1 VPDANWKLIEMPRSR
16 FARATIMATTPS
28 GSRETLAPPGEMS
41 QPLSSLPL
49 EMRLLIA
56 CSSPARAA
64 KQIQLLVRPNLDWA
78 KILDM
83 AVDHDLAPL
92 LHFNLKKVAEDS
104 LIPKDA
110 MQRLAS
116 LHKQCCVRAMSA
128 FAQLQEILLRFS
140 RERIPVIVLK
150 GAALASL
157 VYPKIA
163 LRPMVD
169 LDLLVQKRD
178 LDIADHILQQLGYGP
193 DESYQSREWYRS
205 EHHHLAPYTA
215 PDRTIGVEIHH
226 HIVSPARPVRIPID
240 AFWARARPAEIASVP
255 ALVLAPEDWLLSVC
269 IHLGI
274 SKRFVRV
281 LRDVTDAA
289 EIIRMYAQDIDWGRL
304 GQNAAI
310 YGASEC
316 LYYSL
321 WLVHLTSPVLPVES
335 LNDSKTWTGIERIKN
350 SCLKFLIAR
359 AVFGDSLSSPSYDLT
374 EIIAALL
381 EPNGFRATAR
391 MLGRR
396 LRQRLSRFRTAQPC
410 SRSSVLRLT
419 VRMTS
424 HAASSRRNLSATK
437 RCSRP
442 SSAL

>member
-116 LHKQCCVRAMSA
+116 LHKRSCVRAMSA

-140 RERIPVIVLK
+140 REGIPVIVLK

-163 LRPMVD
+163 LRPMFD
-169 LDLLVQKRD
+169 LDVLVQKRY
-178 LDIADHILQQLGYGP
+178 LDVADHILQGLGYTP
-193 DESYQSREWYRS
+193 DESYRSRAW
-205 EHHHLAPYTA
+205 
-215 PDRTIGVEIHH
+215 
-226 HIVSPARPVRIPID
+226 
-240 AFWARARPAEIASVP
+240 
-255 ALVLAPEDWLLSVC
+255 
-269 IHLGI
+269 
-274 SKRFVRV
+274 
-281 LRDVTDAA
+281 
-289 EIIRMYAQDIDWGRL
+289 
-304 GQNAAI
+304 
-310 YGASEC
+310 
-316 LYYSL
+316 
-321 WLVHLTSPVLPVES
+321 
-335 LNDSKTWTGIERIKN
+335 
-350 SCLKFLIAR
+350 
-359 AVFGDSLSSPSYDLT
+359 
-374 EIIAALL
+374 
-381 EPNGFRATAR
+381 
-391 MLGRR
+391 
-396 LRQRLSRFRTAQPC
+396 
-410 SRSSVLRLT
+410 
-419 VRMTS
+419 
-424 HAASSRRNLSATK
+424 
-437 RCSRP
+437 
-442 SSAL
+442 